1 MHHALVQ
8 RAVTDLKRKSIVG
21 GAAVTAQGA
30 KVCGAD
36 GDDDGVGAIVITG
49 GFWIA
54 GNDGRDDRFSR
65 AFQTGRLNTTAKIW
79 TKECSAIL
87 LLADLF
93 PVGAQTGRQRSAHS
107 F

>member
-21 GAAVTAQGA
+21 GRHHSPGC

-36 GDDDGVGAIVITG
+36 GDDDGVGAIVITE